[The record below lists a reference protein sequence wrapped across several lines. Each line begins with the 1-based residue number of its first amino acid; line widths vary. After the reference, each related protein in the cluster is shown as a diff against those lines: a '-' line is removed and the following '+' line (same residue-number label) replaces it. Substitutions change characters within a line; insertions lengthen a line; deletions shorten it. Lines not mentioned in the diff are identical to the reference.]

1 MHTSARTQRRAH
13 AATTQR
19 DIVRHPQA
27 DKQTP
32 EHEHGRR
39 HSQTRFSTSIL
50 TPAPIE
56 QRCPSCRTSAGGM
69 PSAPRL
75 STRPSAVSRL
85 VPAHL
90 ISSVCPC
97 VCLLTF
103 LSDYFQAVCIFPSP
117 PSPSACFLGPQ
128 LNLPVHLSAL
138 PPPRPLHRV
147 SVWKESS
154 QCLRQLT

>member
-56 QRCPSCRTSAGGM
+56 QRCPSCRTSAGGT

-75 STRPSAVSRL
+75 STRPSAASCL
-85 VPAHL
+85 LPAHL
-90 ISSVCPC
+90 ISSVCPR

-103 LSDYFQAVCIFPSP
+103 LSDYFQPVCIFPSP
-117 PSPSACFLGPQ
+117 HLPLPAFSAHSLICLCTCLPSLLQDLCTE
-128 LNLPVHLSAL
+128 
-138 PPPRPLHRV
+138 
-147 SVWKESS
+147 SVFGKNVASVFGS
-154 QCLRQLT
+154 